1 MNEQLKHAI
10 EAMHHLPDDV
20 QSVLA
25 ARILK
30 EIEEIDETIGQGRE
44 ANESQPSCERDEA
57 SPEPRP
63 LTGREFVEKLY
74 REGKVLNVPTWK
86 PLTEEEEAKRTQL
99 AQATTGGKPVSE
111 IVIEGRGPY

>member
-10 EAMHHLPDDV
+10 EAMNQLSEGA

-25 ARILK
+25 AQILK
-30 EIEEIDETIGQGRE
+30 EIEEIEKNEEQERE
-44 ANESQPSCERDEA
+44 ASVSQPQSKTNETCHA
-57 SPEPRP
+57 TRP
-63 LTGREFVEKLY
+63 LTERDFVEKLY

-86 PLTEEEEAKRTQL
+86 PLTEEEEARRTRL
-99 AQATTGGKPVSE
+99 AQATAGGKPVSE